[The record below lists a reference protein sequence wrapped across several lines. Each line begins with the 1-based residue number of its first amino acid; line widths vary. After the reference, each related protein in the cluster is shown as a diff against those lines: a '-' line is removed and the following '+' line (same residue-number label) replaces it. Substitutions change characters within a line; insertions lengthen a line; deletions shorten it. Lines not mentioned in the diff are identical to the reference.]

1 MNSEKQPLKPHQR
14 LQKEAEPWALD
25 QEADSVQ
32 EAFTESA
39 GGVGLLTKAPGKKPD
54 SFEMAMEALSR
65 VKGQTV
71 QQSIEPIVQQKM
83 ESVFELAVSPGVAN
97 KQFTPKQMMTL
108 AEVVG
113 EKGTMEYTPNHKI
126 VLKIPTTN
134 PEVITGKLQ
143 SANFL
148 LSPIGDVLTLKA
160 CDFCDGEKTESIP
173 YADEIHRVLGGMKM
187 PKELN
192 IGFNGC
198 GMACYSA
205 VMDDIG
211 IVFRKGKFDLFLGAK
226 PVGRTA
232 HPGQPVAEG
241 IEPEQL
247 VELITD
253 IVAEYKQNAHPN
265 ERLLNTSNVQK
276 RYRIFLIGTSLP
288 K

>member
-1 MNSEKQPLKPHQR
+1 
-14 LQKEAEPWALD
+14 
-25 QEADSVQ
+25 
-32 EAFTESA
+32 
-39 GGVGLLTKAPGKKPD
+39 
-54 SFEMAMEALSR
+54 MAMEALSR
-65 VKGQTV
+65 VKGQTI
-71 QQSIEPIVQQKM
+71 QQSIKPIVQQKI

-126 VLKIPTTN
+126 VLKIPTTD

-160 CDFCDGEKTESIP
+160 CDFCDGEKAESIP

-253 IVAEYKQNAHPN
+253 IVGEYKQNAHPN
-265 ERLLNTSNVQK
+265 ERLFKYFK
-276 RYRIFLIGTSLP
+276 RSKKIQNFSYQDIAP
-288 K
+288 KINIEPAPCED